1 MSPIATSVKS
11 PFVVAGLG
19 GWARKSS
26 GLFDGR
32 GGPSWALAGAIA
44 TSAAASAGNM
54 SRAKRGVERITGRL
68 LAGTG
73 PHRSEERRVGTECV
87 STCRSRWSPYHYKN
101 NLTHDLSY
109 RMTPKHTRTTTP
121 NGRSNL

>member
-68 LAGTG
+68 LAGNGTH
-73 PHRSEERRVGTECV
+73 PPARRDRLPTD
-87 STCRSRWSPYHYKN
+87 RLRPPRRAADKI
-101 NLTHDLSY
+101 
-109 RMTPKHTRTTTP
+109 
-121 NGRSNL
+121 GRAHV

>member
-68 LAGTG
+68 LAGNGTHPPARRDRLPTDRQIG
-73 PHRSEERRVGTECV
+73 RASCRERVGQEV
-87 STCRSRWSPYHYKN
+87 KKPG
-101 NLTHDLSY
+101 DAV
-109 RMTPKHTRTTTP
+109 
-121 NGRSNL
+121 

>member
-54 SRAKRGVERITGRL
+54 NRAKRGVERITGLPLGGNVTDPRQRRDQHPTARL
-68 LAGTG
+68 RSPRRAAERLSGT
-73 PHRSEERRVGTECV
+73 
-87 STCRSRWSPYHYKN
+87 
-101 NLTHDLSY
+101 
-109 RMTPKHTRTTTP
+109 
-121 NGRSNL
+121 